1 MLRSRDIDWHIG
13 ETLNIRLRRFQ
24 RPFRAPGADQAGFTL
39 IELLIVIVVLGIL
52 AAVVVF
58 ALGGVTGQSVVS
70 ACQADVKTVQTAVA
84 AFQADNPSL
93 AGSITSTSLTTAA
106 NSGPFLQSWPN
117 NGSHYT
123 VSVTAAGAVQLVT
136 NGGGT
141 TVPVNVTV
149 TGTTGTPGYCGSA
162 S

>member
-1 MLRSRDIDWHIG
+1 VTVLKKGRKAMIA
-13 ETLNIRLRRFQ
+13 TYQRLRKM
-24 RPFRAPGADQAGFTL
+24 RAEGKIDESGFTL

-84 AFQADNPSL
+84 AFQADNPAVST
-93 AGSITSTSLTTAA
+93 AMNSTSLTASA
-106 NSGPFLQSWPN
+106 LSGPFLQSWPS
-117 NGSHYT
+117 NGTHYT
-123 VSVTAAGAVQLVT
+123 VSVTAAGVVQLAT
-136 NGGGT
+136 NGQTAVT
-141 TVPVNVTV
+141 TYVPG
-149 TGTTGTPGYCGSA
+149 TGTGAGSCGSA